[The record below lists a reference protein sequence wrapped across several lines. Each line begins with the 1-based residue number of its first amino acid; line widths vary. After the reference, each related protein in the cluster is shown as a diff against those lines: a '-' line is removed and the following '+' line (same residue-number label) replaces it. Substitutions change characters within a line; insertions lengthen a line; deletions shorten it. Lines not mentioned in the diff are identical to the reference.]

1 MIQQPTSH
9 QYTNPPCMTY
19 FLNDILHKHLK
30 NSIWIADKTDEGN
43 HYELAAPGKKPQVL
57 LHTLKSKLHSSMGHT
72 LINSSTRVL
81 IYNTAK
87 TLETRR
93 CQVVSANRT

>member
-1 MIQQPTSH
+1 
-9 QYTNPPCMTY
+9 MTY

-43 HYELAAPGKKPQVL
+43 HNELAAPGKKPQVL
-57 LHTLKSKLHSSMGHT
+57 LHMLKSKLHSMGHT

-81 IYNTAK
+81 MYI
-87 TLETRR
+87 TLLKHWKPDG
-93 CQVVSANRT
+93 VK